1 LIQIKTAVGY
11 LPHSESAPADNFLR
25 PISLG
30 QRERG
35 GAMTSTTA
43 MLIGWAI
50 LSLIVVGILLRFG
63 GDDKGENRY

>member
-1 LIQIKTAVGY
+1 MVGDI
-11 LPHSESAPADNFLR
+11 LGPAYDFLR

-35 GAMTSTTA
+35 GAMTATTA
-43 MLIGWAI
+43 MLLGWAI

-63 GDDKGENRY
+63 GLGGDDRGENRY